1 MWIKYREK
9 WSHGLSSWEYEFVL
23 GDMSFSDYKEF
34 KKIEVDEEYSW
45 AEHYRGV
52 EIEEVDVP
60 PADVVKKEIEYV
72 KSIIKGYENRL
83 KKLTN
88 FALSKNIVLEE

>member
-60 PADVVKKEIEYV
+60 PAEIVAKEIARV
-72 KSIIKGYENRL
+72 KSIIKGYESRL
-83 KKLTN
+83 KSLN
-88 FALSKNIVLEE
+88 DFAFNKKIVLEE

>member
-1 MWIKYREK
+1 MWIKYRTK
-9 WSHGLSSWEYEFVL
+9 WSYGPSGWEYEFVL

-34 KKIEVDEEYSW
+34 KRHEVDEEYSW

-60 PADVVKKEIEYV
+60 PVDVVKKEIEYV
-72 KSIIKGYENRL
+72 KSIIKRYENRL
-83 KKLTN
+83 KNLNN
-88 FALSKNIVLEE
+88 FASSKNIVLEE